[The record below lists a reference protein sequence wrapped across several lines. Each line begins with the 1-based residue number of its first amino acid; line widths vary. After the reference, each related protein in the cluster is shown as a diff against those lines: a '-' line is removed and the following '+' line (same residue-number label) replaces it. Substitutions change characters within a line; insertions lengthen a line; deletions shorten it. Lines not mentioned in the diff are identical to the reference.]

1 MELVDLSN
9 LIEDKGVKKTVLAS
23 KLGMS
28 YSTFLNKLQGK
39 SEFTVR
45 QAMALSDMLSINECD
60 YAFYFSQKVAK
71 SD

>member
-28 YSTFLNKLQGK
+28 YSTLLNKLQGK

-45 QAMALSDMLSINECD
+45 QAMALSDMLSINESD

-71 SD
+71 GD